1 MDDPKLSEELRRIE
15 NEPML
20 PVEKR
25 LIAWSIALGLV
36 LLALLLF
43 LSRLV
48 G

>member
-48 G
+48 R

>member
-1 MDDPKLSEELRRIE
+1 MDDPKLSDELRRIE

-25 LIAWSIALGLV
+25 LVAWSIVLGLV
-36 LLALLLF
+36 LLAVLLF